1 MKNTI
6 VKNTAS
12 LYLMNIVKIV
22 LPLITLP
29 YLTRI
34 LSKDVYGTVSYVKAV
49 MQYMQIV
56 VDFGFI
62 LSATKDVVKTKNEKT
77 ALAAVIGD
85 TLLAKLILS
94 AMAFV
99 VLILMIIRIDVLK
112 SNALFTCLSF
122 ATVFLT
128 CFLFDYVFRGLEEMH
143 VITIRYVLMRG
154 IATVLTFVF
163 VKNDASVLWIPILDI
178 VGSLVAIILV
188 VCELKK
194 RDIRVNFTGFGNAIN
209 KLKESA
215 VYFLSSMA
223 TTTFTAM
230 NTLLIGIA
238 LSSGEVA
245 NWSVCMQMVSAV
257 QSCYSPI
264 TDGIY
269 PHMVRTKD
277 IKLIKKTAKIFM
289 PIIVCGCVFTFV
301 VAKYALLML
310 GGEKYIDATNLL
322 RAFIPLL
329 FFSFPAMLFG
339 WPTLGAIGKI
349 RETTATTMI
358 TAGLQIAGLLILY
371 FTNNFSVIY
380 LALLRGTTEACMFFM
395 RFGVYWCSRR
405 EFNR

>member
-1 MKNTI
+1 MKNNI

-56 VDFGFI
+56 IDFGFI
-62 LSATKDVVKTKNEKT
+62 LSATKDIVKAKDNESELSAVV
-77 ALAAVIGD
+77 GD

-94 AMAFV
+94 VMAFV
-99 VLILMIIRIDVLK
+99 VLSLMIIRIEVLRG
-112 SNALFTCLSF
+112 NALFTCLSF
-122 ATVFLT
+122 VTVFLT

-154 IATVLTFVF
+154 IATVLTFIF
-163 VKNDASVLWIPILDI
+163 VKNDSSVLWIPILDI
-178 VGSLVAIILV
+178 VGSLVAILLV
-188 VCELKK
+188 MHEMKK
-194 RDIRVNFTGFGNAIN
+194 RSIRICFTGIRNAIN

-223 TTTFTAM
+223 TTTLTAL

-238 LSSGEVA
+238 LSSDEVA
-245 NWSVCMQMVSAV
+245 NWSICMQMVSAV

-289 PIIVCGCVFTFV
+289 PLIACGCIFTFV
-301 VAKYALLML
+301 VAKYALLIL
-310 GGEKYIDATNLL
+310 GGEKYVDATSLL
-322 RAFIPLL
+322 RAFILLL
-329 FFSFPAMLFG
+329 FFSFPAILFG

-349 RETTATTMI
+349 RETTTTTMV
-358 TAGLQIAGLLILY
+358 TAALQIAGLCILY
-371 FTNNFSVIY
+371 FTNNFSVIN
-380 LALLRGTTEACMFFM
+380 LALLRGTTEACMFLM
-395 RFGVYWCSRR
+395 RFGVYWCNRR